1 MIQHVVMW
9 KFAEEAEGLTKAE
22 NMAWVKEHL
31 TALIPIIPEIKK
43 MEIGADI
50 GGTDMSY
57 DMVLIMEFES
67 MEALHTYK
75 VHPEHQK
82 ISQYVKKIRIARA
95 PVDRQL

>member
-1 MIQHVVMW
+1 MIQHLVMW

-95 PVDRQL
+95 TVDRQL

>member
-95 PVDRQL
+95 TVDCQL

>member
-9 KFAEEAEGLTKAE
+9 KFAENAEGRTRAE

-31 TALIPIIPEIKK
+31 TALIPIIPEIRK

-75 VHPEHQK
+75 VHPAHQK
-82 ISQYVKKIRIARA
+82 ISQYVKKVRTARA
-95 PVDRQL
+95 TVDREL

>member
-50 GGTDMSY
+50 GGTDMS
-57 DMVLIMEFES
+57 
-67 MEALHTYK
+67 
-75 VHPEHQK
+75 
-82 ISQYVKKIRIARA
+82 
-95 PVDRQL
+95 

>member
-9 KFAEEAEGLTKAE
+9 KFAEEAEGKTKAE
-22 NMAWVKEHL
+22 NMRWVEEHL
-31 TALIPIIPEIKK
+31 KALIPIIPEIKK
-43 MEIGADI
+43 LEIGADI

-57 DMVLIMEFES
+57 DMVLIMEFDS

-95 PVDRQL
+95 TVDRQL